1 MIGGLTLRL
10 VNPGNVQRDR
20 VLSVNFDLRDK
31 IGKKP
36 MIPVHKCRQWSCIF
50 LVINDLVICE
60 NVWRLFT

>member
-20 VLSVNFDLRDK
+20 VLWISVNFDLRDK

-50 LVINDLVICE
+50 FSNQ
-60 NVWRLFT
+60 

>member
-20 VLSVNFDLRDK
+20 VLSISVNFDLRDK

-36 MIPVHKCRQWSCIF
+36 MIPVHKMQTMELYF
-50 LVINDLVICE
+50 
-60 NVWRLFT
+60 F

>member
-20 VLSVNFDLRDK
+20 VLGVNFDLRDK

-50 LVINDLVICE
+50 FSNQ
-60 NVWRLFT
+60 